1 MVQLVGKFLRI
12 LEFMMNIQTRT
23 YAISFSFDQ
32 PNAMLDSLLGALQQ
46 ALRSSNRLSP
56 RAVSL
61 LRSRGVFVIDS
72 NAEHAQ
78 YIAHLLS
85 SAGYRPMI
93 AASTLDAFTLF
104 LQGTL
109 VPFAIVVAQED
120 ANQRFFLNRL
130 SQQLAQKY
138 DWEVL
143 LIRLHSQPSNRLLAR
158 TTAPL
163 PPLRTAGLLPPPTIR
178 PLSSARP
185 PNGIASQTT
194 APLPRLQGYPGQVES
209 GEEKKISKPLQ
220 DNVLEKKDEK
230 LSLEGENLGRYQV
243 HTLLGTGSQCTV
255 YHAYDRLRE
264 QDVALKVIPTSIVT
278 YQINAGSTESP
289 NYFQPESE
297 LLSDLKHAH
306 ILPIVHI
313 GKSYVSGHP
322 FFYKTTPYCPEGSL
336 ATWFAIRNSKMFSP
350 QEVFSVLLQ
359 LAEALQYLH
368 ERQIIYANFKLSN
381 IVIRNQAGNIQG
393 LHVGLVD
400 FALRI
405 LS

>member
-120 ANQRFFLNRL
+120 ANQR
-130 SQQLAQKY
+130 
-138 DWEVL
+138 
-143 LIRLHSQPSNRLLAR
+143 
-158 TTAPL
+158 
-163 PPLRTAGLLPPPTIR
+163 
-178 PLSSARP
+178 
-185 PNGIASQTT
+185 
-194 APLPRLQGYPGQVES
+194 
-209 GEEKKISKPLQ
+209 
-220 DNVLEKKDEK
+220 
-230 LSLEGENLGRYQV
+230 
-243 HTLLGTGSQCTV
+243 
-255 YHAYDRLRE
+255 
-264 QDVALKVIPTSIVT
+264 
-278 YQINAGSTESP
+278 
-289 NYFQPESE
+289 
-297 LLSDLKHAH
+297 
-306 ILPIVHI
+306 
-313 GKSYVSGHP
+313 
-322 FFYKTTPYCPEGSL
+322 
-336 ATWFAIRNSKMFSP
+336 
-350 QEVFSVLLQ
+350 
-359 LAEALQYLH
+359 
-368 ERQIIYANFKLSN
+368 
-381 IVIRNQAGNIQG
+381 
-393 LHVGLVD
+393 
-400 FALRI
+400 
-405 LS
+405 